1 MQRTSLAI
9 KIWCKYLSLFGGNKV
24 ENRAHISTVHASNN
38 FCGRFIIFP
47 HDISDPI

>member
-1 MQRTSLAI
+1 MASQAI
-9 KIWCKYLSLFGGNKV
+9 KIWCKYFYFFGGNKV
-24 ENRAHISTVHASNN
+24 ENTAHISTVLASNN